1 MKKACLA
8 LADGT
13 VFEGISFGAEGE
25 AVGEVVFN
33 TCMSGYQEI
42 LTDPS
47 YKGQIVTM
55 TYPLIGNY
63 GVNPED
69 VESHRPCV
77 EGFIIKEGSVLPSNW
92 RARKSLEEY
101 LQEYSIVGIQGID
114 TRALTRHIR
123 DRGAQE
129 GVVST
134 VDDVPESLVAK
145 AKASPGLIGR
155 DLVKEVCCQAPFTWS
170 RAIWE
175 WTRGDNE
182 PRTESGGPPGSPRA
196 EKEAAQLGLFE
207 SRRSTPG
214 HPGAARLHKVVA
226 YDCGIKWNILR
237 QLVSSGCEVTVVPA
251 SATAEQVLGLNPN
264 GIFLSNGPGDP
275 EGVPYL
281 IEAVR
286 ELIGK
291 KPIFGICLGHQI
303 IGLALGG
310 RTYKL
315 KFGHHGGNQPVKDLT
330 TGKVEITSQNHGF
343 AVDMDSFKT
352 DLKGR
357 VLGDP
362 EDIVL
367 THVNLNDNTCEGL
380 MHRRLPLFSVQYH
393 PEASPGPHDASYL
406 FRRFVEMMERE
417 RGLIGSGACVQLQEG
432 R

>member
-1 MKKACLA
+1 MKKANLA

-13 VFEGISFGAEGE
+13 VFEGTSYGAEGE

-69 VESHRPCV
+69 VESHRPFV
-77 EGFIIKEGSVLPSNW
+77 EGFVVKEGSVLPSNW
-92 RARKSLEEY
+92 RARRSLEDF
-101 LQEYSIVGIQGID
+101 LREYSIVGIQGID

-123 DRGAQE
+123 DHGAQE
-129 GVVST
+129 GVIST
-134 VDDVPESLVAK
+134 IDDDPKSLVAK

-155 DLVKEVCCQAPFTWS
+155 DLVNQVCCEAPFTWS
-170 RAIWE
+170 QGT
-175 WTRGDNE
+175 WTW
-182 PRTESGGPPGSPRA
+182 PGGYGQGRA
-196 EKEAAQLGLFE
+196 ESRESSAETEKAQLSLFG
-207 SRRSTPG
+207 SRL
-214 HPGAARLHKVVA
+214 AARGRPGGARLSRVVA

-237 QLVSSGCEVTVVPA
+237 QLVSSGCDVSVVPA
-251 SATAEQVLGLNPN
+251 STTAEQVLGMNPD

-281 IEAVR
+281 IDAVR

-330 TGKVEITSQNHGF
+330 TGEVEITSQNHGF
-343 AVDMDSFKT
+343 AVDMESFKS
-352 DLKGR
+352 DPKGQ

-417 RGLIGSGACVQLQEG
+417 RQRIGSALHIPAQVE

>member
-1 MKKACLA
+1 MKRAFLA

-13 VFEGISFGAEGE
+13 VFEGTSFGAEGE

-69 VESHRPCV
+69 VESHRPFV

-101 LQEYSIVGIQGID
+101 LRDYHIVGIQGID

-134 VDDVPESLVAK
+134 IDNNPESLVAK

-155 DLVKEVCCQAPFTWS
+155 DLVKEVCCQEPFTWS
-170 RAIWE
+170 RGVWE
-175 WTRGDNE
+175 WPKGYSE
-182 PRTESGGPPGSPRA
+182 PRSESREPKEER
-196 EKEAAQLGLFE
+196 EKAQLSLFG
-207 SRRSTPG
+207 SRLS
-214 HPGAARLHKVVA
+214 ARGSRLYRVVA

-237 QLVSSGCEVTVVPA
+237 QLVSSGCEVTIVPA
-251 SATAEQVLGLNPN
+251 ATTAEQALAMNPD

-281 IEAVR
+281 IVSVR
-286 ELIGK
+286 DLIGK

-343 AVDMDSFKT
+343 AVDMDSLTSDPKAQI
-352 DLKGR
+352 
-357 VLGDP
+357 LGDP
-362 EDIVL
+362 GDIVL

-380 MHRRLPLFSVQYH
+380 LHRRLPLFSVQYH

-406 FRRFVEMMERE
+406 FKRFVEMMERE
-417 RGLIGSGACVQLQEG
+417 RQATASPPSIGLP
-432 R
+432 

>member
-1 MKKACLA
+1 MKKTMLA

-13 VFEGISFGAEGE
+13 VFEGASFGAEGE

-69 VESHRPCV
+69 VESHRPFV

-92 RARKSLEEY
+92 RARKSLEDY
-101 LQEYSIVGIQGID
+101 LRDYGIVGIQGID

-123 DRGAQE
+123 DHGAQE
-129 GVVST
+129 GVIST
-134 VDDVPESLVAK
+134 TDDDSKSLVAK

-155 DLVKEVCCQAPFTWS
+155 DLVKEVCCERPFTWS
-170 RAIWE
+170 RGVWE
-175 WTRGDNE
+175 WPRGCSE
-182 PRTESGGPPGSPRA
+182 PSAESRETRA
-196 EKEAAQLGLFE
+196 EKETTQLGLFE
-207 SRRSTPG
+207 SLLAVRGSQ
-214 HPGAARLHKVVA
+214 LHKVVA

-251 SATAEQVLGLNPN
+251 STTAEQVLALNPD

-281 IEAVR
+281 VETVH

-343 AVDMDSFKT
+343 AVDMDSFKS
-352 DLKGR
+352 DPKGQ

-380 MHRRLPLFSVQYH
+380 MHRRLLLFSVQYH

-406 FRRFVEMMERE
+406 FMRFVEMMERD
-417 RGLIGSGACVQLQEG
+417 RQPAAGSGPRIQLV
-432 R
+432 

>member
-1 MKKACLA
+1 MKKAVLA

-13 VFEGISFGAEGE
+13 VFEGTRYGAEGE

-69 VESHRPCV
+69 VESRGPFV
-77 EGFIIKEGSVLPSNW
+77 EGFVIKEGSVLPSNW
-92 RARKSLEEY
+92 RGRRSLEDYLKEY
-101 LQEYSIVGIQGID
+101 GIVGIQGVD

-123 DRGAQE
+123 DHGAQE
-129 GVVST
+129 GIIST
-134 VDDVPESLVAK
+134 TEFDPESLVRK

-155 DLVKEVCCQAPFTWS
+155 DLVKEVCCETRFTWTQGTWRWPDGYGEPS
-170 RAIWE
+170 AERRA
-175 WTRGDNE
+175 
-182 PRTESGGPPGSPRA
+182 PRA
-196 EKEAAQLGLFE
+196 ETKPGQLSLFGSQPSA
-207 SRRSTPG
+207 SRLPPPAS
-214 HPGAARLHKVVA
+214 RLFKVVA

-237 QLVSSGCEVTVVPA
+237 HLVSAGCDVTVVPA
-251 SATAEQVLGLNPN
+251 GATAEQVLALDPD

-281 IEAVR
+281 IQAVR
-286 ELIGK
+286 SLIGR

-303 IGLALGG
+303 VGLALGG

-330 TGKVEITSQNHGF
+330 TDKVEITSQNHGF
-343 AVDMDSFKT
+343 AVDMQSFT
-352 DLKGR
+352 ADPKGEI
-357 VLGDP
+357 LGDP
-362 EDIVL
+362 ADIVL

-406 FRRFVEMMERE
+406 FRRFVTMMEQ
-417 RGLIGSGACVQLQEG
+417 GAAVPA
-432 R
+432 

>member
-1 MKKACLA
+1 MKKAVLA

-13 VFEGISFGAEGE
+13 VFEGTSYGGEGE

-69 VESHRPCV
+69 VESHRPFV

-101 LQEYSIVGIQGID
+101 LRDYGIVGIQGID

-123 DRGAQE
+123 DHGAQE
-129 GVVST
+129 GVIST
-134 VDDVPESLVAK
+134 IDDDPNSLTAK

-155 DLVKEVCCQAPFTWS
+155 DLVKEVCCEAPFTWS
-170 RAIWE
+170 RGIWE
-175 WTRGDNE
+175 WPRGYADA
-182 PRTESGGPPGSPRA
+182 RAESREPRA
-196 EKEAAQLGLFE
+196 EKGKEQLSLFG
-207 SRRSTPG
+207 SPV
-214 HPGAARLHKVVA
+214 AARGSQVYRVVA

-251 SATAEQVLGLNPN
+251 ATTAEIVLDLNPD

-281 IEAVR
+281 IQAVR
-286 ELIGK
+286 NLIGK

-343 AVDMDSFKT
+343 AVDMESFTK
-352 DLKGR
+352 DPKGR
-357 VLGDP
+357 AFGDSR
-362 EDIVL
+362 DIVL

-393 PEASPGPHDASYL
+393 PEASPGPHDANYL
-406 FRRFVEMMERE
+406 FKRFVGMMERE
-417 RGLIGSGACVQLQEG
+417 RGLAGSGSGVALQEG